1 METNRVHQSR
11 TAQVWRAGGMIW
23 LVSVTLLFALLD
35 LYFAKLRLLP
45 TASIGTVLSLITA
58 ILFLLCIRM
67 LGLAKKL
74 PVEKSGEELQRGSS
88 MRKWFIAIL
97 ILEIAGLNIASITLL
112 KLNHFQYIV
121 PVDILIVSLHF
132 IPLARIF
139 AMPIYYF
146 LGIIVSLIAIL
157 SMLLVPVS
165 SQIGNLITIAAIPS
179 LCFIFF
185 NWITIIYIL
194 RDGMKYLL
202 NKPL

>member
-1 METNRVHQSR
+1 VETDRIHQS
-11 TAQVWRAGGMIW
+11 TAAQVWRAGGMIW

-35 LYFAKLRLLP
+35 LYF
-45 TASIGTVLSLITA
+45 
-58 ILFLLCIRM
+58 

-88 MRKWFIAIL
+88 MRKWFIDIL
-97 ILEIAGLNIASITLL
+97 ILEIAGLSISSIALL

-146 LGIIVSLIAIL
+146 LGIIVSLIAIIT
-157 SMLLVPVS
+157 MLLVPAS

-179 LCFIFF
+179 MCFIFF

-194 RDGMKYLL
+194 RGGMKYLR
-202 NKPL
+202 KIITVQGS